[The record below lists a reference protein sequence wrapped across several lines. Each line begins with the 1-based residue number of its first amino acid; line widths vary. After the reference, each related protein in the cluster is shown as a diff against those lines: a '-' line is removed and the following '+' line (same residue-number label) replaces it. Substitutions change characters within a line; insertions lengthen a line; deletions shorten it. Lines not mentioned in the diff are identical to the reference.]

1 MGARER
7 WDRYQ
12 EIPTVIIHKM
22 INIRWSRGEGGCSVG
37 KVRLS
42 RYPLPI
48 NPPHSSRYG
57 VYIDYY
63 ISASLLFPTFQGFWC
78 PVQLP
83 AIPNIHHLSSEKKS
97 QNLVSASQGSW
108 IINITNL
115 YICGRFPLR
124 RCIPLEG

>member
-1 MGARER
+1 MGAGER

-12 EIPTVIIHKM
+12 EIPNVIIHKM

-83 AIPNIHHLSSEKKS
+83 AIPNIHHLSSEKKVKIWF
-97 QNLVSASQGSW
+97 QPRRDHGSL
-108 IINITNL
+108 I
-115 YICGRFPLR
+115 
-124 RCIPLEG
+124 